1 MCLGLL
7 LETIEQQIGTVVQV
21 AQQNAIQLTRANM
34 RLDLLE
40 QHITSSSA
48 SNCSASTSNTSFN
61 DSAVL
66 DASLIDAADIAE
78 AMIGLVPCRAEV
90 ELETLEEALK
100 DSSNREWMVRGFLYS
115 EVIAMRECVA
125 DNNAYRHLNL

>member
-1 MCLGLL
+1 M
-7 LETIEQQIGTVVQV
+7 GTVVQV

-40 QHITSSSA
+40 QHLTSSSSA
-48 SNCSASTSNTSFN
+48 SNSSTASTSFN

-66 DASLIDAADIAE
+66 DASLIDAADVAE

-90 ELETLEEALK
+90 ELERLEEALK
-100 DSSNREWMVRGFLYS
+100 DSSNREWMVRGFQYS
-115 EVIAMRECVA
+115 AVIAMRECVA
-125 DNNAYRHLNL
+125 DNKTYRHLNLLPLML